1 MSVDEQGPLYFSGDA
16 RLGLG
21 RQSLRRLALIA
32 RLGSGSKVLD
42 LGCGSGGAAILLA
55 RDFGCS
61 VVAADD
67 DGAALA
73 VLDGRLRSE
82 SLSSRV
88 ETLTIDFAQLTFGDG
103 EFNLIL
109 APAMGVYSFSE
120 AARKLRRYLAVR
132 GRLLVCHPVGIGKNQ
147 ASSAFAKYWEQ
158 KLGSPLQVPHELLQL
173 FEQAGYEPE
182 ALEALSDAELA
193 ELYRA
198 QEQKLAKTSK
208 DKQAAANLA
217 EQIDLYRAQNG
228 RSSATFVCALG
239 RRREPGEKPPA
250 ARERA

>member
-42 LGCGSGGAAILLA
+42 LGCGSGGASILLA

-61 VVAADD
+61 VVAADE
-67 DGAALA
+67 DGAALTA
-73 VLDGRLRSE
+73 LEARLRSE

-88 ETLTIDFAQLTFGDG
+88 ETLKIDFSQLTFADG

-109 APAMGVYSFSE
+109 APAGGIYSFSE
-120 AARKLRRYLAVR
+120 ATRKLRRYLAPR
-132 GRLLVCHPVGIGKNQ
+132 GRLLVCHPVRIGKNQ
-147 ASSAFAKYWEQ
+147 TSSAFAKYWEE
-158 KLGSPLQVPHELLQL
+158 KLGEPLQLPRELLQI
-173 FEQAGYEPE
+173 FEQAAYEPE
-182 ALEALSDAELA
+182 AVEALSDAELA
-193 ELYRA
+193 ELYRGL
-198 QEQKLAKTSK
+198 EQKMAKPSK
-208 DKQAAANLA
+208 DKQAAANFA
-217 EQIDLYRAQNG
+217 EQIHLYRAQNG
-228 RSSATFVCALG
+228 RAGATFVCALG
-239 RRREPGEKPPA
+239 RRKEPGEKPPP